1 MPLDASDI
9 AGDDFD
15 DGWGVAD
22 TEEALVLSFVYDVR
36 LKDCIVA
43 ASASVWGILTIRPAQ
58 LEVCYCLLH
67 PHHPNSLVVVHWTG
81 GGKTH
86 ILRTLGVIEEDLRE
100 RLALPL
106 PSSKSHV

>member
-1 MPLDASDI
+1 MPLDTSDI

-22 TEEALVLSFVYDVR
+22 TEEALALSFVHDVR

-43 ASASVWGILTIRPAQ
+43 ASVSVWGIPMVCSAQ
-58 LEVCYCLLH
+58 LEVWYCLLH
-67 PHHPNSLVVVHWTG
+67 PRHQNSFPSDV

-86 ILRTLGVIEEDLRE
+86 ILRTLGVIEDGLRE

-106 PSSKSHV
+106 PSSKLHV